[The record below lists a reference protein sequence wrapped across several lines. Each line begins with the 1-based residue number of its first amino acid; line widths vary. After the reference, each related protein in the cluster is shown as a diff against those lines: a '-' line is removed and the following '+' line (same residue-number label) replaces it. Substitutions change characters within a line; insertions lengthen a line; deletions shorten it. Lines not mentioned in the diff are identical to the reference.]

1 MPCDVNVMPILQVGR
16 LGRLRSN
23 LPELLFFFWMFCIY
37 LARVIQSLELGP
49 WPVSHLDWT
58 PQGQAQVSSG
68 TGAAT
73 SSVGS

>member
-16 LGRLRSN
+16 LRSS
-23 LPELLFFFWMFCIY
+23 LPELLFFWMFCIY